1 MNILKKEAVNSWAR
15 AMVRVWFPGGSPKG
29 INTSGRTCSR
39 GGLAKF
45 GCWWDMV
52 WNEEEGEGC

>member
-39 GGLAKF
+39 G
-45 GCWWDMV
+45 
-52 WNEEEGEGC
+52 